1 MFLVQTGSFN
11 KNGKEIFKSV
21 GSADTFQETPQDDKT
36 EKARKEM
43 KSGKWSETAR
53 CRSLV
58 ERNFQA
64 LPLKRRPRES
74 SKEEKKIQCYYK

>member
-36 EKARKEM
+36 EKARNEM

-53 CRSLV
+53 CRSL
-58 ERNFQA
+58 ERGIFRPSPQA
-64 LPLKRRPRES
+64 EAAGKF
-74 SKEEKKIQCYYK
+74 KGEEK